1 METITGYINQVIFKN
16 NENSYAILSLLVDE
30 QEELVCVGF
39 FPGADEGQ
47 NLEIN
52 GDYINHPVY
61 GREFK
66 AVSFKEITPKDEQG
80 IIRYL
85 SSGAIKGIGDTLA
98 ARIVKKFGTQTFDIM
113 EKEPERLAE
122 IKGISLRIA
131 QEIAI
136 QIVDKKSMRDA
147 FIFLEQYGISNN
159 LAAKIYEKY
168 GEGLYA
174 VIREN
179 PYKLAEDISGIG
191 FRTSDEIADKLGIQ
205 KDSQFR
211 IRCAVL
217 FVLSEAAAES
227 NTYLPIPEFYD
238 RIERLLGI
246 SGEKIEQELINLE
259 IDKKIV
265 IVKDK
270 IYSSVFYYTELGIAR
285 KLDALDIS
293 MDDELLQKEEK
304 RIRATL
310 GRIIREQNITL
321 DPLQEEAV
329 FETVRNGITIIS
341 GGPGTGK
348 TTTINTIIRFFAEEG
363 MDILL
368 AAPTGRAAK
377 RMQEATGYEAKTI
390 HRLLEV
396 NGGSEDDEARLIFD
410 RNEENPLEADVVIV
424 DEMSM
429 IDILLFNALLKA
441 IDIGTRLVLVG
452 DVDQLPSVGPGQVLR
467 DLIDSDVFHVVR
479 LEKIFRQN
487 DESDIVSNAHM
498 INRGKHIAMDNK
510 SADFFFLE
518 RDNTPVIYKHMVQLI
533 KEKLPKYVNCTP
545 MEIQVLT
552 PMRRGE
558 LGVEVLNKILQEQL
572 NPSAPDK
579 REHLQGDRLF
589 REGDKVMQVKN
600 NYQIEWEIRGFHGVL
615 IDSGKGVFN
624 GDTGVIKSIDGQSGS
639 LTIVFDENREVVYP
653 FSNLD
658 EIEHAYAVTI
668 HKSQGSEYPAVI
680 LPLLSGP
687 RMLFSRNLLYTAVT
701 RARTC
706 VTILGKR
713 ETVYSMIDNKREND
727 RYSSLNDRIN
737 EVMHIEDN

>member
-533 KEKLPKYVNCTP
+533 REKLPKYVNCTP

-737 EVMHIEDN
+737 EVKHIEDN